1 MVEELIN
8 GIKFV
13 IKDETSIDSG
23 NTGSLYNAD
32 MICRNGEKKVCL
44 AKKISSSVN
53 VEDAKLGHSYM
64 IDINSLNI
72 MKVYGVS
79 ESYIYIEKI
88 DVNPTVGVQPFN
100 TDVNLQDV
108 LNLINWLGSAISIM
122 HSKNLV
128 HGDIHLGNIL
138 YDKEGILK
146 LIDFDKVKKA
156 KDEADKNIDIEQF
169 VTAVKIATLFVFM
182 KKDEKDYT
190 VLNLDI
196 YNHMSQSEKFR
207 ESEVLKWAKNHKLY
221 KGKSL
226 SEVRDLIKNDVAK
239 FVS

>member
-1 MVEELIN
+1 
-8 GIKFV
+8 
-13 IKDETSIDSG
+13 
-23 NTGSLYNAD
+23 
-32 MICRNGEKKVCL
+32 
-44 AKKISSSVN
+44 
-53 VEDAKLGHSYM
+53 
-64 IDINSLNI
+64 
-72 MKVYGVS
+72 
-79 ESYIYIEKI
+79 
-88 DVNPTVGVQPFN
+88 
-100 TDVNLQDV
+100 
-108 LNLINWLGSAISIM
+108 M

-190 VLNLDI
+190 VLNLDK

-207 ESEVLKWAKNHKLY
+207 ESEILKWAKIINFI
-221 KGKSL
+221 KGKVCL
-226 SEVRDLIKNDVAK
+226 K
-239 FVS
+239 FEI

>member
-1 MVEELIN
+1 M
-8 GIKFV
+8 IKKGF
-13 IKDETSIDSG
+13 
-23 NTGSLYNAD
+23 
-32 MICRNGEKKVCL
+32 
-44 AKKISSSVN
+44 
-53 VEDAKLGHSYM
+53 
-64 IDINSLNI
+64 
-72 MKVYGVS
+72 
-79 ESYIYIEKI
+79 
-88 DVNPTVGVQPFN
+88 
-100 TDVNLQDV
+100 
-108 LNLINWLGSAISIM
+108 LNLL
-122 HSKNLV
+122 
-128 HGDIHLGNIL
+128 IL
-138 YDKEGILK
+138 IRS
-146 LIDFDKVKKA
+146 KKA

-207 ESEVLKWAKNHKLY
+207 ESKVLKWAKNHKLY